1 MLVAETLPKLLR
13 ELMFIGQHIFYIST
27 WTRNSKSLHT
37 WNSPT

>member
-27 WTRNSKSLHT
+27 
-37 WNSPT
+37 